1 VQEGGGGRVQISLV
15 NTGYLDGVV
24 PGGLM
29 QFEHGREM
37 CEVVE
42 NRNEKEKNSAE
53 NNIISRSCPR

>member
-1 VQEGGGGRVQISLV
+1 
-15 NTGYLDGVV
+15 
-24 PGGLM
+24 M

-37 CEVVE
+37 CEAVE